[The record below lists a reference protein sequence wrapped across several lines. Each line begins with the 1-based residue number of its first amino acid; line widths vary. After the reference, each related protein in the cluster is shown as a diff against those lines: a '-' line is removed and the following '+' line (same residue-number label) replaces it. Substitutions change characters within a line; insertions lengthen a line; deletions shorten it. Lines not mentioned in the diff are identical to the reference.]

1 MDSDRIEGAVKTF
14 GGKVEGAVGRAVGD
28 DDMRAS
34 GIAREMEGKGQNIY
48 GQAKDGLRDA
58 GERVERA
65 ARVTGHLADQV
76 LDEGERHVANAT
88 SLVGRKVAE
97 QPLTSLLVAAA
108 FGFIAGVV
116 VRRI

>member
-1 MDSDRIEGAVKTF
+1 MDSDRIEGAAKAF
-14 GGKVEGAVGRAVGD
+14 GGKVEQTVGHAVGD

-34 GIAREMEGKGQNIY
+34 GIARELEGKGQNIY
-48 GQAKDGLRDA
+48 GQAKDNLRDA

-88 SLVGRKVAE
+88 DLVGRKVAE

-108 FGFIAGVV
+108 FGFIAGVI
-116 VRRI
+116 VRRN